1 MSLISCRNCGCQMS
15 DKSEACPM
23 CGMPIDANVEE
34 YRKVVEEKNNLNTKT
49 PEIQKL
55 NENTTPQ
62 VQSSPSES
70 SINPHPQKKKNNTW
84 LILVVIAVILLLGG
98 SVGGWF
104 YYKNIYLPKK
114 IDAEAPRYYTFA
126 HILNLRNSKSS
137 GAEYNKVAELPYGT
151 ELITYEHDSEWSKVK
166 TSTPGYD
173 GKQQEGF
180 VSSYF
185 ILNKHDFFLLNSI
198 FGDTDSKEVI
208 SSAKCRIALLNYFK
222 EKGYVGKIS
231 EQERLDA
238 GIIEPNS
245 NNQWQVFSKSKNAK
259 NNTTYYKRIVNPDSK
274 FTDFAVII
282 KNINTG
288 DRKLLY
294 FTFDDDEKP
303 SLYEERS
310 APREGDIKKIS
321 SSFYGYLDVLYSDN

>member
-1 MSLISCRNCGCQMS
+1 MSE
-15 DKSEACPM
+15 KSEACPL
-23 CGMPIDANVEE
+23 CGTPTDANVKESG
-34 YRKVVEEKNNLNTKT
+34 KLVEENNTLFIETPAMQGLNDKSM
-49 PEIQKL
+49 
-55 NENTTPQ
+55 PQ

-70 SINPHPQKKKNNTW
+70 SLKSHPQKKKNNTW
-84 LILVVIAVILLLGG
+84 IILVVIAVTLLLGG

-126 HILNLRNSKSS
+126 HILNLRSSKSS

-166 TSTPGYD
+166 TSTPGYE

-185 ILNKHDFFLLNSI
+185 ILDKHDFFLLNSI

-222 EKGYVGKIS
+222 ENCYVGKIS

-238 GIIEPNS
+238 GIIEPTS
-245 NNQWQVFSKSKNAK
+245 SNQWQVFSKSKNAK
-259 NNTTYYKRIVNPDSK
+259 NNTIYYKRIVNPESK

-294 FTFDDDEKP
+294 FTFDDDENP

-321 SSFYGYLDVLYSDN
+321 RSFNGYLDVLYSDN